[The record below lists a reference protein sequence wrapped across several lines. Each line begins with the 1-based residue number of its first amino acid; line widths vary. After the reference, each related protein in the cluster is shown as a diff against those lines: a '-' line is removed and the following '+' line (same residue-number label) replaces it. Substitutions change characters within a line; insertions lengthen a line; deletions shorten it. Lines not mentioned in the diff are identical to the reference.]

1 MRKSLKAKLII
12 SVILIVVA
20 TGIAMLVSTFL
31 QSSRITKEVVSTAT
45 TNELEGGCNM
55 LESFISN
62 STGEMTA
69 KDGQLLDKDGAD
81 VVKSEDM
88 LDEFASD
95 MGVVATLF
103 AKDGSDYIRI
113 ATTIKDGEKRVVG
126 TPLDTTGAAYA
137 AIGRGEPFYGE
148 ANILGTDYMTGYK
161 PIKDAS
167 GQVIGI
173 YFTGIPM
180 TEINGLIEGNEKK
193 TLTSTVALGAVIMLL
208 AAAVI
213 YIVSMSIVKPIVK
226 LRDAAQEIAN
236 GNFDVNVEVT
246 SKDEVGQLQQAFSET
261 TEKLQDYQGYI
272 DETASI
278 LQEVSDGNFNVVPQ
292 RAYEGQFRKLKDNLE
307 SLLTTLSATMRQIN
321 EMTMQVDAGAEQISN
336 GAQALA
342 QGSTEQASSVE
353 TVSAGIGDITN
364 AIHQSA
370 DNAASAQENADS
382 AQRELQ
388 NSNDMMKQMVAA
400 METIDKKSAE
410 IQKIVKMIDDIAF
423 QTNIL
428 SLNASVE
435 AARAGEAGKGFAV
448 VAGEVGNL
456 AKKSADAVKSTT
468 ALIDETI
475 AAVKNGSEIVQKTAE
490 SMQKSS
496 EVTEKVTV
504 LMKQIAEASE
514 QEANEI
520 AQINESI
527 DQISKVVQTN
537 AATAEESAAASEEL
551 TGQSGSLKEMIGKF
565 RLKEG

>member
-1 MRKSLKAKLII
+1 
-12 SVILIVVA
+12 
-20 TGIAMLVSTFL
+20 MLVSTFL
-31 QSSRITKEVVSTAT
+31 QSSRSTKEVVSTAT

-55 LESFISN
+55 LESFIAGSA
-62 STGEMTA
+62 GEMTV
-69 KDGQLLDKDGAD
+69 KDGQLLDKDGAG

-88 LDEFASD
+88 LDEFAGNL
-95 MGVVATLF
+95 GVVATLF

-126 TPLDTTGAAYA
+126 TPLDATGAAYA
-137 AIGRGEPFYGE
+137 AINRGESFYGE

-161 PIKDAS
+161 PVKDAS

-193 TLTSTVALGAVIMLL
+193 TLTSTLALGAVIMLL

-213 YIVSMSIVKPIVK
+213 YIVSTSIVKPIVK

-261 TEKLQDYQGYI
+261 TDRLQDYQGYI

-475 AAVKNGSEIVQKTAE
+475 AAVKNGSEIVR
-490 SMQKSS
+490 
-496 EVTEKVTV
+496 
-504 LMKQIAEASE
+504 
-514 QEANEI
+514 N
-520 AQINESI
+520 
-527 DQISKVVQTN
+527 
-537 AATAEESAAASEEL
+537 
-551 TGQSGSLKEMIGKF
+551 
-565 RLKEG
+565 R

>member
-12 SVILIVVA
+12 SVILIVAA
-20 TGIAMLVSTFL
+20 TGIAMLASTFL
-31 QSSRITKEVVSTAT
+31 QSSRSTKEVVNTAT

-113 ATTIKDGEKRVVG
+113 ATTIKDSEKRVVG

-278 LQEVSDGNFNVVPQ
+278 LREVSDGNFNVVPQ

-514 QEANEI
+514 QEASEI

-565 RLKEG
+565 RLKEV